1 MKHSNLLSEIM
12 LKNVLQTLLPALLLL
27 ATLPTRAQMVDDTPT
42 ELADVLASV
51 QTHFPLVLAARAE
64 IAGKD
69 ALVQAAQ
76 GAFDP
81 VIEGT
86 LKNRLSG
93 FYSGDVA
100 ESYYKKRFPGFGA
113 EVFAGFRRSNGNF
126 PVYENDLATT
136 GDGET
141 RFGISLSLWRDRD
154 FDARRFDTA
163 SARVDALAERY
174 RLQQVLIEL
183 LQESYIAYAQW
194 LQAARLLS
202 DYTELMTIAQARAEA
217 VNRSVESGDAAEIL
231 AVDNNL
237 AVLQRRSLVV
247 DAQRLL
253 DASAIKLSLFLRD
266 ADGSPR
272 FPVYS
277 DTLEIPED
285 RVANTADVEAIV
297 DRVVALDPQI
307 AMVRMERE
315 QEELE
320 VRLAENLAKPRVD
333 LRFYNARDMGS
344 GMASLTGSENVA
356 DISFS
361 IPLATN
367 TARGKANAARSRMT
381 GLDYRIRQYSN
392 EIRTELEVALVNL
405 EATQAL
411 ENIALE
417 ELTASLQLAEAES
430 RRFEAGLSDFF
441 QLNQREQVVAE
452 AELKRWRA
460 HFQHQ
465 VALANFYRVSLDLE
479 SLGLDPQLFNFSGV
493 PPGETEF

>member
-1 MKHSNLLSEIM
+1 MKPVTLL
-12 LKNVLQTLLPALLLL
+12 KTLLPALLLL
-27 ATLPTRAQMVDDTPT
+27 VALPGKTQTTVGAPT

-51 QTHFPLVLAARAE
+51 QTHFPMVLAARAE

-86 LKNRLSG
+86 MKNRLSG
-93 FYSGDVA
+93 YYSGDVA

-126 PVYENDLATT
+126 PVYENNLATT
-136 GDGET
+136 RDGES

-154 FDARRFDTA
+154 IDEYRFEAA

-183 LQESYIAYAQW
+183 LQEAYITYAQW

-202 DYTELMTIAQARAEA
+202 DYTELMSIAEARAEA

-266 ADGSPR
+266 AEGSPR

-277 DTLEIPED
+277 DTLEIPQD
-285 RVANTADVEAIV
+285 STVNTADVDAIV
-297 DRVVALDPQI
+297 ERVIELDPQI

-315 QEELE
+315 QESLE
-320 VRLAENLAKPRVD
+320 IRLAENLAKPRVD
-333 LRFYNARDMGS
+333 LRFYNARDLGN
-344 GMASLTGSENVA
+344 GMAALTGSENVA

-367 TARGKANAARSRMT
+367 TALGKANAARSRMT
-381 GLDYRIRQYSN
+381 GLDYRIRLYSN
-392 EIRTELEVALVNL
+392 EIRTELQVALVNL

-417 ELTASLQLAEAES
+417 ELTASRQLAEAES
-430 RRFEAGLSDFF
+430 RRFEAGFSDFF

-465 VALANFYRVSLDLE
+465 VALANFYRVSLDLKA
-479 SLGLDPQLFNFSGV
+479 LGLNPQQLDLPDISESGIR
-493 PPGETEF
+493 